1 LLSVFFARMLSSQTD
16 ISWDGLARDTLML
29 QVGLIL
35 TPAMLMAIF
44 LTRSTADALRLGAPR
59 GFDLVMALWL
69 AISFHPLYVGALG
82 LIEQLYPLGDS
93 TQQLVRSVE
102 RIIADAP
109 LTSVVI
115 CLVLLPAVCEELAF
129 RGFIFGGLL
138 QHRGNLRAVLL
149 SSLLFGLIHGLIQQS
164 IAAGLFGL
172 LLGWIA
178 VRTGSVIPCIAMHAL
193 HNLIGILIIRQLAAA
208 EAPPSWF
215 GGLVEVA
222 SDGRWGYSS
231 GAISAAVIAA
241 LVPLVYFSWLR
252 PRATA
257 PPE

>member
-1 LLSVFFARMLSSQTD
+1 
-16 ISWDGLARDTLML
+16 
-29 QVGLIL
+29 
-35 TPAMLMAIF
+35 MLMAIF

-193 HNLIGILIIRQLAAA
+193 HNLLGILIIRQLATT